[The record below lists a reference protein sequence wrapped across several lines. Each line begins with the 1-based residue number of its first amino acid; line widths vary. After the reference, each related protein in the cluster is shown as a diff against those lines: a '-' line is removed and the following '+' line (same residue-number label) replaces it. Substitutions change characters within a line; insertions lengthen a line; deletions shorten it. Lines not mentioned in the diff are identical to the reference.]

1 MSIAKVIEFKSS
13 STKSFDDA
21 IKTGMAKA
29 RESIRNIQSVW
40 IKDQE
45 ITINPDGSFNEYRVL
60 LKLTFVV
67 D

>member
-45 ITINPDGSFNEYRVL
+45 ITINPDGSFNEYRVT